1 MQEKLLINAD
11 NASEIRENHIQ
22 GLINGMLHWNY
33 VSYI

>member
-1 MQEKLLINAD
+1 MQEKLLINA
-11 NASEIRENHIQ
+11 SEIREIHIQ